1 MIPMSIKEKSLVI
14 YKNKPAIATE
24 IAEKISISIAGGEK
38 LKVRGKD
45 VELIHPGPCALSDL
59 AELPKGDVRGAWEL
73 LEGEKTTFNELAEL
87 IYGEYTPQTAFALYT
102 ELLGGVYFSGNAAE
116 IKTRV
121 PDEVESEEKK
131 RGEKQKG
138 QIERDAFLE
147 RFRAKTLVF
156 PDDKQFLQDVEALAY
171 GQTNKSR
178 TLKDMGKPETPEEA
192 HKLLLDSGAWTVF
205 VNPHPQRHGCS
216 LASAKTPVSPP
227 PDEERVD
234 LTRLSSF
241 AIDNAWST
249 DPDDAIAI
257 EGNVLFVHIADPA
270 ASIIP
275 DSPADKEARARGATL
290 YLPEGASRMI
300 CEEGVSLFALG
311 YRNDTC
317 ADACATA
324 SAAEI
329 SPALTFKMTLDSD
342 SAVAETEIFP
352 SWVKVARLTY
362 EEADEKSASPEC
374 APLFAFAEAN
384 CKRRQQ
390 SGAVSIDFPEVHI
403 SVCEREISIEPVKF
417 SRAAS
422 MVQECMLIAG
432 EAAARWALQR
442 KIPFPFVSQDMS
454 DLPKNP
460 LPGLAG
466 SYQLRRCMRPR
477 TLSTKPA
484 DHFGLGLAVYTQVTS
499 PLRRYT
505 DLLAHQ
511 QIRLFLRGEKP
522 LSEEDVLIRL
532 AASEAAALATVHAE
546 RASRAHWTAAYLSDK
561 KKSVWEGVMVEK
573 KGDKSVVLIPDLGV
587 ETQVLIRSEL
597 EPNQKIRLVFSSVK
611 MPEGEILF
619 NQ

>member
-14 YKNKPAIATE
+14 YKNKPAVVTE
-24 IAEKISISIAGGEK
+24 IAEKISISVAGGDK
-38 LKVRGKD
+38 LKVREKD
-45 VELIHPGPCALSDL
+45 IELIHPGPCALSDL
-59 AELPKGDVRGAWEL
+59 IGQPKGDVRGAWEL
-73 LEGEKTTFNELAEL
+73 LEGEKIAFNELAEL
-87 IYGEYTPQTAFALYT
+87 IYGEYTPKTAFALYT
-102 ELLGGVYFSGNAAE
+102 EVLDGVYFSGNTAE
-116 IKTRV
+116 IKTHT
-121 PDEVESEEKK
+121 PEKVESEEKK
-131 RGEKQKG
+131 RGERQKG

-147 RFRAKTLVF
+147 RFRTKTLVF

-171 GQTNKSR
+171 GQTGKSR

-192 HKLLLDSGAWTVF
+192 HKVLLDSGAWTIF
-205 VNPHPQRHGCS
+205 VNPHPQRHGCA

-227 PDEERVD
+227 PDEARID
-234 LTRLSSF
+234 LTCFSSF

-270 ASIIP
+270 ASIMP
-275 DSPADKEARARGATL
+275 DSPADKEARGRGATL

-300 CEEGVSLFALG
+300 CEEGVSIFALG
-311 YRNDTC
+311 YRVGV
-317 ADACATA
+317 
-324 SAAEI
+324 SEI
-329 SPALTFKMTLDSD
+329 SPALTFKMTLNSD
-342 SAVAETEIFP
+342 FSVAETDIFP
-352 SWVKVARLTY
+352 SWVKVTRLTY
-362 EEADEKSASPEC
+362 EEADEKSASPEF

-384 CKRRQQ
+384 FKRRQQ
-390 SGAVSIDFPEVHI
+390 AGAVSIDLPETHI
-403 SVCEREISIEPVKF
+403 SVCERTISIEPVKL

-432 EAAARWALQR
+432 ESAARWSLQR
-442 KIPFPFVSQDMS
+442 KIPFPFVSQGMS

-460 LPGLAG
+460 LPAFAG
-466 SYQLRRCMRPR
+466 AYQLRRCMRPR
-477 TLSTKPA
+477 VLSTKPA

-511 QIRLFLRGEKP
+511 QIRLFLHREKP
-522 LSEEDVLIRL
+522 LSEEEVLIRL
-532 AASEAAALATVHAE
+532 AASESAALAVVQAE

-573 KGDKSVVLIPDLGV
+573 KGDKSVVLIPDLGI
-587 ETQVLIRSEL
+587 ETQALIRSEL
-597 EPNQKIRLVFSSVK
+597 EPNEKIRLVFSSVK
-611 MPEGEILF
+611 IPKGEILF